1 VNKAQLELRKLDPI
15 SEMNEEW
22 GLWDACVVLEDQIGQ
37 DMQLWRDGMN
47 EMASMVKHWKHSYYD
62 VDIPPLFYIVQ
73 RSCDDDSDEEESIE
87 ATTYFAQEQLWK
99 RIYQKHISTG
109 SGEEA
114 EAK

>member
-1 VNKAQLELRKLDPI
+1 
-15 SEMNEEW
+15 
-22 GLWDACVVLEDQIGQ
+22 
-37 DMQLWRDGMN
+37 
-47 EMASMVKHWKHSYYD
+47 MVQHWSHPYYD